1 MVITLIPKITKL
13 VSAAQFRPI
22 SCCNVLYKY
31 LSKMV
36 CRRLK
41 KVLPS
46 IISNSQS
53 AFVKGI
59 SLIHTILIC
68 QDLMRHYRRKTP
80 PRCLMKIDL
89 RKAYDMVRLKFI
101 IEMIHRYKFPPNFIQ
116 MVMECVTMTKF
127 SVKVNGDKHGYFKGR
142 IEQRHGDPMSPF
154 LFFMVMEYLSRVL
167 NKMTLLPNFRFYPM
181 CKETTMDTSNLS
193 R

>member
-46 IISNSQS
+46 IISNSQA
-53 AFVKGI
+53 AFVKRR
-59 SLIHTILIC
+59 SLVHNILIC
-68 QDLMRHYRRKTP
+68 HDLIRHYRRKTS

-89 RKAYDMVRLKFI
+89 RKAYNIVRWEFI
-101 IEMIHRYKFPPNFIQ
+101 AEMLHAYKFPPKFIQ
-116 MVMECVTMTKF
+116 MVMECVTTTKI
-127 SVKVNGDKHGYFKGR
+127 SVKVNGDNHGYFEGR
-142 IEQRHGDPMSPF
+142 RGLRQGDLCR
-154 LFFMVMEYLSRVL
+154 LFCLSWWSIYLG
-167 NKMTLLPNFRFYPM
+167 
-181 CKETTMDTSNLS
+181 C
-193 R
+193 